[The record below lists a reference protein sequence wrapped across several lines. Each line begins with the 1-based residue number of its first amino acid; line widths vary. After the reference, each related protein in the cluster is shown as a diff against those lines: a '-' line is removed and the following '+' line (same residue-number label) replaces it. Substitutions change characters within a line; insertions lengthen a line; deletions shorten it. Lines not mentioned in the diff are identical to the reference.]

1 MKNTILL
8 CFITSL
14 VVFFAEIIYFNFFIY
29 IIEEDL
35 YFSIYE
41 LRPLFQTVFV
51 LSLSIFF
58 IKLYLKQK

>member
-14 VVFFAEIIYFNFFIY
+14 VVFFADIIQFNFFIY
-29 IIEEDL
+29 FIEEGLSL
-35 YFSIYE
+35 YN